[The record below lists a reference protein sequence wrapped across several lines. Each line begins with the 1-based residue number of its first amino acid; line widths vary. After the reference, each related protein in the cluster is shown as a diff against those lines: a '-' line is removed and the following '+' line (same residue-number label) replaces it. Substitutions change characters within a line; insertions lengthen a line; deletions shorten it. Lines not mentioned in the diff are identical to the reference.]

1 MSTPKP
7 LLHTRARLG
16 AGSRRNLPGPSFF
29 IKETLQYTG
38 PVAARGSHTRGQM
51 RCGCP
56 SRAGKPPVNLRL
68 PLSYPRDPT

>member
-7 LLHTRARLG
+7 LLHTRARLWG
-16 AGSRRNLPGPSFF
+16 WEQKKPTRALLFYKGDPTVQRASGCPRD
-29 IKETLQYTG
+29 
-38 PVAARGSHTRGQM
+38 SHASQM

-56 SRAGKPPVNLRL
+56 SHAGKPPVNLRL